1 MTIEIDADYVS
12 CDDADDIL
20 IMMSNGNLDL
30 DDLLDRAER
39 TGWVMPEPDE
49 LTVDAI
55 IKWISDDDATDAEL
69 RAVADSVLAELMSR
83 LESVRELGDA
93 YLAQTRQAN
102 ERVRELEAV
111 RAIG

>member
-1 MTIEIDADYVS
+1 MTMEIDADYIC

-20 IMMSNGNLDL
+20 TMMSNGNLDL

-69 RAVADSVLAELMSR
+69 RAVADSVLAELMGR

-93 YLAQTRQAN
+93 YLA
-102 ERVRELEAV
+102 
-111 RAIG
+111 I

>member
-1 MTIEIDADYVS
+1 MTMEIDADYIC

-30 DDLLDRAER
+30 EDLLDRAER
-39 TGWVMPEPDE
+39 TGWAIPEPDE

-55 IKWISDDDATDAEL
+55 IKWVHDAEATDAEL
-69 RAVADSVLAELMSR
+69 RAVADSVLAELMGR

-102 ERVRELEAV
+102 ERVRELESV

>member
-1 MTIEIDADYVS
+1 MTMEIDADYIC

-30 DDLLDRAER
+30 EDLLDRAER
-39 TGWVMPEPDE
+39 TGWAIPEPDE

-55 IKWISDDDATDAEL
+55 IKWVHDADATDAEL
-69 RAVADSVLAELMSR
+69 RAVADSVLAQLMDR
-83 LESVRELGDA
+83 LESVRRL
-93 YLAQTRQAN
+93 R